1 MIFEIIISITLL
13 YLYVMIKVLTIHF
26 NNIEKDNNTLYNNI
40 TKYITEVQILFTEI
54 SNVKTKNNDIIKD
67 IKHLQ
72 SIMKENGLTNEL

>member
-13 YLYVMIKVLTIHF
+13 YLYVVIKVLTIHF
-26 NNIEKDNNTLYNNI
+26 NNIEKDNNILYNNI

>member
-26 NNIEKDNNTLYNNI
+26 NNIEKDNNILYNNI

-67 IKHLQ
+67 IKYLQ

>member
-26 NNIEKDNNTLYNNI
+26 NNIEKDNNILYNNI

>member
-26 NNIEKDNNTLYNNI
+26 NNIEKDNNILYNNI

-67 IKHLQ
+67 IKYLQ
-72 SIMKENGLTNEL
+72 SIMKENGLTN

>member
-1 MIFEIIISITLL
+1 
-13 YLYVMIKVLTIHF
+13 MIKVLTIHF
-26 NNIEKDNNTLYNNI
+26 NNIEKDNNILYNNI